1 MAAIKYFIHG
11 KGTEK
16 GLRWEERK
24 DGGGWKRVGEKWRVR
39 GYVLVSVNIWNTY
52 TGERRRDR
60 SVEKRE

>member
-24 DGGGWKRVGEKWRVR
+24 DGGGGGEDGRKVGSEGMRALMFMLVR
-39 GYVLVSVNIWNTY
+39 IYGTH
-52 TGERRRDR
+52 TQGRGETDQ
-60 SVEKRE
+60 